1 MNTGNR
7 RSIIF
12 MKNPGA
18 ITRTLYNN
26 QTETG
31 GNAFN
36 RLFKTGLYV
45 LIIAVLLFF
54 MPLGPVNAQDN
65 PPADGTAGKAYI
77 ILVDRLSIYDIS
89 PEITPEIY
97 GMVQKGGLG
106 LAANRT
112 LRGQNNIDSSL
123 TIGAGNFARAYTNGI
138 MAYNHDELVTGQGK
152 TASQFYYVVTGY
164 EPGDSEVLLVNLP
177 EVVTGMMGENVTT
190 TPGALGEILQLNHLK
205 TAVLGNSDY
214 MGTQLRLGAALGMN
228 ASGQAALGDVGDDTL
243 IDLPR
248 RYLNQGTNYPYLRQK
263 LSAIS
268 SSADLIIVELSDLAR
283 WEKAFPVF
291 PALQSAE
298 KIQCLQDIDR
308 MTGHILNGAD
318 MERDLVLLFPVSPAT
333 EQFKLK
339 NSFLPIIAWGKDI
352 TPGALS
358 SGSTRRDFIIASTDI
373 APTIINFF
381 QAENE
386 GMSIIGLPVRSLPY
400 SGDTL
405 EAARN
410 ISASTSTT
418 TRLRTILVKSYVV
431 AQIIVILLAVLAL
444 LWVKPLRNFAQALVL
459 SLVTVPLILL
469 FLGKIPLPNDNALI
483 IAAVLLVVLITALVT
498 RLYKNSSPFNA
509 FIFISG
515 ITLLALVIDSL
526 TGTRLIQSSVL
537 GYDPMVGARYYGIG
551 NEYMGIMVGAAII
564 TAAALFE
571 KYPSR
576 WFLALLAAGFLF
588 LCFIIGNPS
597 LGAQSDGFITAPIAF
612 AVTIFLLSNLKMH
625 WGYVAAAAGII
636 LAAIAGLIGY
646 ELSKPLEMQSH
657 LGRFFHHLIQGG
669 TVELSQTLLRKASMN
684 IKLIRYT
691 IWSRVFLVMLLV
703 LSLLVFRPVGAL
715 KQLLQERPF
724 LVKGFA
730 GLITGAIVALLIN
743 DSGIVAASTT
753 CIYLVPPIIL
763 LTFEMQQNNS
773 SDELTAIAENK
784 LKE

>member
-1 MNTGNR
+1 
-7 RSIIF
+7 
-12 MKNPGA
+12 MKNPGL
-18 ITRTLYNN
+18 ITRTIFNN
-26 QTETG
+26 QAETG
-31 GNAFN
+31 GSFFS
-36 RLFKTGLYV
+36 RLFKTGLYA
-45 LIIAVLLFF
+45 LIIAGLFFF
-54 MPLGPVNAQDN
+54 MPSGSVNAQDN
-65 PPADGTAGKAYI
+65 PSADGAAGKAYI
-77 ILVDRLSIYDIS
+77 ILVDKLSIYDIS

-97 GMVQKGGLG
+97 GMVQMGALG
-106 LAANRT
+106 LTANRT

-123 TIGAGNFARAYTNGI
+123 TIGAGNIARAYSNGI
-138 MAYNHDELVTGQGK
+138 MAYNRDEQVTDQGK
-152 TASQFYYVVTGY
+152 TAAQFYSVVTGY

-177 EVVTGMMGENVTT
+177 ELVTGMMDENVTT
-190 TPGALGEILQLNHLK
+190 TPGALGEILQLNHLT

-214 MGTQLRLGAALGMN
+214 KGTHLRLGAALGMN
-228 ASGQAALGDVGDDTL
+228 AAGQAALGDVGADTL
-243 IDLPR
+243 MELPH
-248 RYLNQGTNYPYLRQK
+248 RYLYEGTNYTYLQQK
-263 LSAIS
+263 LSEVS
-268 SSADLIIVELSDLAR
+268 SAADLIIVELSDLTR
-283 WEKAFPVF
+283 WEKSFTVF

-298 KIQCLQDIDR
+298 RVQCLKDIDQ

-318 MERDLVLLFPVSPAT
+318 MDSDLVLLFPVSAAA
-333 EQFKLK
+333 EQAKLN

-373 APTIINFF
+373 APTIMNFF
-381 QAENE
+381 QVENE
-386 GMSIIGLPVRSLPY
+386 GFSVIGLPVRSLPY

-405 EAARN
+405 EKARD

-418 TRLRTILVKSYVV
+418 TRLRTHLVKYYVV
-431 AQIIVILLAVLAL
+431 AQIIVIIIAVLAL
-444 LWVKPLRNFAQALVL
+444 LWFQPLRKFALALVL
-459 SLVTVPLILL
+459 SLITVPLVFL
-469 FLGKIPLPNDNALI
+469 FLGKLPLSNDNAFI
-483 IAAVLLVVLITALVT
+483 IAAVLLVILITALVT

-551 NEYMGIMVGAAII
+551 NEYMGIMVGSAII

-576 WFLALLAAGFLF
+576 WFLVLLGAGFLF

-625 WGYVAAAAGII
+625 WGYVAAAAGLI
-636 LAAIAGLIGY
+636 LAAIAALIGY

-657 LGRFFHHLIQGG
+657 LGRFFHQLIQGG

-715 KQLLQERPF
+715 QQLLQERPF
-724 LVKGFA
+724 LMKGFV

-763 LTFEMQQNNS
+763 LTFEMQQKNS
-773 SDELTAIAENK
+773 PDELTGLGENN
-784 LKE
+784 LKEVD